1 MQVTITASNQI
12 SNSRFQTELINIQ
25 GGKYRG
31 YIEINVYANES
42 RLLPPPSSL
51 PFRIDGSTIPDC
63 SKFPLISFNRIYRE
77 IRAKLSFSK
86 KFRKVFVLSL
96 SFKGRTL
103 VESIV
108 FRPDFCS
115 TFFSRQTITNCVGH
129 GAVNG
134 DLSSRS
140 IDRKA

>member
-77 IRAKLSFSK
+77 IRAKLSFLK

-103 VESIV
+103 VESV
-108 FRPDFCS
+108 
-115 TFFSRQTITNCVGH
+115 
-129 GAVNG
+129 
-134 DLSSRS
+134 S
-140 IDRKA
+140 IDRFSA